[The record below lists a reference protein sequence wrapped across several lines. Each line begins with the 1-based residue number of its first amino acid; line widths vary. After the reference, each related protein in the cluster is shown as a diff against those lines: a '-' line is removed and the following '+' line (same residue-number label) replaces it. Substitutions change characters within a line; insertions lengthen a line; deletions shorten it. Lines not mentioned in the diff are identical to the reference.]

1 MMFQRVPSDLL
12 TEPALRGKLMSVIAM
27 VSISI
32 LFLFE
37 TKAYFFTTLLE
48 TDLAISRNDETL
60 IQLNFDITMMDLPCD
75 QAAIDVY
82 TAVGFEKKITKN
94 IRKHPVDQDGVRQK
108 YEARDW
114 HQNDIELYDPAIED
128 EIHDLH
134 QDGED
139 AISLETKSFPHAVK
153 KYPLLFVN
161 FYTDDCKNCQSLA
174 STWEALGEIIT
185 DTSMKIVD
193 KDMNEKGVEFEK
205 YSNEEYEMAVNN
217 AAPALVTKVNC
228 SLYPSICTEQDIR
241 IYPTMRLFVDGDAKG
256 DYNGHRTVMEL
267 INWLQ
272 LIEAEN
278 REPGQLQIHK
288 LSQCTYGVFFCLF

>member
-1 MMFQRVPSDLL
+1 MMLYQRVPSDLL
-12 TEPALRGKLMSVIAM
+12 TETSLRGKLMSVIAM

-37 TKAYFFTTLLE
+37 TKAYFFTSIIE

-75 QAAIDVY
+75 QAAIDIY

-94 IRKHPVDQDGVRQK
+94 IRKHPVDQDGVRQQ

-114 HQNDIELYDPAIED
+114 HQIELYDPAIED

-139 AISLETKSFPHAVK
+139 AISLETKSFPYAVK

-161 FYTDDCKNCQSLA
+161 FYTDDCKNCRSLA

-193 KDMNEKGVEFEK
+193 DDMNEKGIEFEK
-205 YSNEEYEMAVNN
+205 YSNAEYEMAVNN
-217 AAPALVTKVNC
+217 AAPVLVTKVNC
-228 SLYPSICTEQDIR
+228 SLNPSICTDIR
-241 IYPTMRLFVDGDAKG
+241 VYPTMRLFVDGNAKG

-267 INWLQ
+267 VNWLQ

-288 LSQCTYGVFFCLF
+288 LSQCAYRKALF